1 MRIVNLHQRLTIVI
15 FFILFISSPAN
26 TLFAQQDV
34 NRKLNNA
41 VNGFGFD
48 EAAAKSALANGA
60 NINWKNEALGGET
73 LLIVAIKG
81 FKESK
86 VVKFL
91 VDNGADPKMKDNS
104 GKSALD
110 WAEQYHI
117 EKDNNGR
124 EILKLLGSKQG
135 TAQQTKQTT
144 APKTQP
150 VPLSNATTAGGPS
163 IADVQLVVQKQFTT
177 DYEDHFFGVK
187 NHVTFEWSG
196 GIVVGKPERR
206 LRQSVLCYPVKLNV
220 KVSMTDPRDGKT
232 SSVKRGLN
240 AEIGGYHKTEIFCFF
255 KNGFGEWEF
264 GTYEQ

>member
-1 MRIVNLHQRLTIVI
+1 MRIAQLHHRFTIVF

-91 VDNGADPKMKDNS
+91 VDNGADPHMKDNS

-135 TAQQTKQTT
+135 YPAKTGTVQQTKQTT
-144 APKTQP
+144 VPKTSP
-150 VPLSNATTAGGPS
+150 VTSSNATPPGGPAIS
-163 IADVQLVVQKQFTT
+163 DVQLVVQKKFTT

-206 LRQSVLCYPVKLNV
+206 LRQSVTVLSCK
-220 KVSMTDPRDGKT
+220 
-232 SSVKRGLN
+232 
-240 AEIGGYHKTEIFCFF
+240 A
-255 KNGFGEWEF
+255 
-264 GTYEQ
+264 